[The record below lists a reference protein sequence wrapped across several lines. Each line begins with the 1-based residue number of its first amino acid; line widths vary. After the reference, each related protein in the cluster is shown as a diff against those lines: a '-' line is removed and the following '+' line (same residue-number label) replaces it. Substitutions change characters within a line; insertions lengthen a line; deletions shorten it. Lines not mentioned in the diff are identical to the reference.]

1 MCYIKA
7 NKVLPE
13 EVIAL
18 IQEYID
24 GEYIYIPK
32 KADNRQRWGSKTS
45 TREEISIRNST
56 IDKEYIIGISRNDLA
71 EKYFLSKKS
80 IDRIILQEK
89 NKELEG

>member
-24 GEYIYIPK
+24 DEYIYIPK

-56 IDKEYIIGISRNDLA
+56 IYKEYIIGISRNDLA